1 MVPNATFPVNI
12 TARKMSPIPETRFWV
27 YSLALT
33 GVYYYLGVLLP
44 VVIGSFCLINDV
56 FYLVVIAL
64 GASAQPKLVASA
76 GSKTLQK
83 GSTDAKPANYG
94 YVTYTLYEP
103 LMLSSFNALGSLIA
117 GKFGIEGPSRY
128 LVIWAFAHTIVIP
141 MVIFG
146 GFYKF
151 TKLSEWVAYF
161 SKQVVLYGFVIN
173 VLCQGAEYLV
183 LQEIHKVRKLA

>member
-1 MVPNATFPVNI
+1 
-12 TARKMSPIPETRFWV
+12 MSPIPETRFWV

-33 GVYYYLGVLLP
+33 GVYYYMGVLLP
-44 VVIGSFCLINDV
+44 FVIGSFCLINDV

-64 GASAQPKLVASA
+64 GASAQPKPDANA
-76 GSKTLQK
+76 DAKTLK
-83 GSTDAKPANYG
+83 KTPSSTDVKPANYG

-103 LMLSSFNALGSLIA
+103 LMLGSFNALGSFIA
-117 GKFGIEGPSRY
+117 GKFGIDGPSRY
-128 LVIWAFAHTIVIP
+128 LVIWALAHAIVIP

-151 TKLSEWVAYF
+151 TKLSEWFAYF

-183 LQEIHKVRKLA
+183 LQEIHKERKLA